1 MLKKTDIIF
10 ESGRILNSKMLDE
23 LKSFSLRE
31 IEIEYYEYCSGIIK
45 GLNFKSDDSYLY
57 LTPGILKYKGEYY
70 FLTKEMIVMKF
81 SEFGKQ
87 LYIYLAP
94 VEIKEENNITVK
106 ELKVVISE
114 RKMYED
120 VIYLGEFQH
129 YQNNSI
135 KTEYEVLEDVG
146 KAGEFLNIVNRKYA
160 GKKGPTLSP
169 EILYLYAKKI
179 LNEIFS
185 NNLDNYIFT
194 RGLNKEIVEIDIL
207 KSYLKASNDF
217 EELYSLLLNKKFI
230 KQNRVEES
238 KVTTDEELGF
248 GVEI

>member
-70 FLTKEMIVMKF
+70 FLTKEMVVMKF

-94 VEIKEENNITVK
+94 VEIIQ
-106 ELKVVISE
+106 
-114 RKMYED
+114 RD
-120 VIYLGEFQH
+120 VL
-129 YQNNSI
+129 
-135 KTEYEVLEDVG
+135 D
-146 KAGEFLNIVNRKYA
+146 
-160 GKKGPTLSP
+160 
-169 EILYLYAKKI
+169 
-179 LNEIFS
+179 
-185 NNLDNYIFT
+185 NLD
-194 RGLNKEIVEIDIL
+194 
-207 KSYLKASNDF
+207 S
-217 EELYSLLLNKKFI
+217 
-230 KQNRVEES
+230 
-238 KVTTDEELGF
+238 
-248 GVEI
+248 